1 MGEVVVVGMGVGW
14 CYPLNTDLST
24 QIALR
29 FHFHEISIVRL
40 DLFNGEVFTP
50 TNILYRIYCLVSSEV
65 K

>member
-40 DLFNGEVFTP
+40 DLFNGEV
-50 TNILYRIYCLVSSEV
+50 LLLQKYCTEYTAWLAV